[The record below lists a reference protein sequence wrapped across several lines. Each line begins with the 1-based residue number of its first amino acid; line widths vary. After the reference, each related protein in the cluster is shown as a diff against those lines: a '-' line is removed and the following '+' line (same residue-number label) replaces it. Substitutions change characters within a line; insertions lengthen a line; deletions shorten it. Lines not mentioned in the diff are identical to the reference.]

1 MTIARDIAE
10 TSYTARQVVE
20 TVVVP
25 EKAVDFRASFTRKD
39 WPEGEVAF
47 VEILDPV
54 GVVVLRCGF
63 SGGAGPTRR
72 PESVV
77 GVRNPGGLL
86 PGSYT
91 VRIDVKKPIRTAI
104 KLEHAETRLP
114 LDTTVRVR

>member
-1 MTIARDIAE
+1 MAIARDIAE
-10 TSYTARQVVE
+10 KSYTARRVVE

-47 VEILDPV
+47 VEILDPT
-54 GVVVLRCGF
+54 GAVVLRCGF

-77 GVRNPGGLL
+77 GIRNDKGLMPGA
-86 PGSYT
+86 YT
-91 VRIDVKKPIRTAI
+91 IHLDVQKPILTAI

-114 LDTTVRVR
+114 LDTTVRAR